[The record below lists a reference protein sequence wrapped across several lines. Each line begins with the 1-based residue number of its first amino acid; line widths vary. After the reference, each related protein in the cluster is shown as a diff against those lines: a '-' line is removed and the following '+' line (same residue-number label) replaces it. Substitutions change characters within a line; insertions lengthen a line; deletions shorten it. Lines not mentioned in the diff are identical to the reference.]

1 MTLQEQIEIQQTL
14 SEILNKEGLLRLCI
28 ETTLTYGYNGASI
41 FLNDR
46 LNDEIHNIEDYELD
60 MEIPYDM
67 TEQYHN
73 LIILLFSE
81 YSELLQS
88 LEVENTT
95 DKFGDDLYIYNETE
109 YDFYPQMVEDI
120 LENIMKKDL
129 VEQK

>member
-73 LIILLFSE
+73 LIVLLFSE

>member
-88 LEVENTT
+88 LEVDNTT

>member
-73 LIILLFSE
+73 LIVLLFSE

-88 LEVENTT
+88 LEVEETT
-95 DKFGDDLYIYNETE
+95 DKFGDDLYIYNETK

-129 VEQK
+129 VVSE

>member
-73 LIILLFSE
+73 LIVLLFSE

-129 VEQK
+129 AVSE